1 MVIMRVILMVTS
13 MVHEWGLEEAYK
25 RGYNFDRAEVEYE

>member
-1 MVIMRVILMVTS
+1 MVTS

-25 RGYNFDRAEVEYE
+25 RGYNFDKAEVENERLQH